1 MKLLSKDDP
10 FNQLALEDLKKW
22 SIMILQQNNNN
33 HKIFILK
40 EHNFT
45 IIIFK
50 RNFKDF
56 KPKNIVFMIKNKFIN
71 LLKKN

>member
-1 MKLLSKDDP
+1 
-10 FNQLALEDLKKW
+10 
-22 SIMILQQNNNN
+22 MILQQNNNN